1 MNVPLTGLAPGP
13 TYHYRFVTTNPNGTT
28 FGPDATFTTAAPAA
42 GGGGGG
48 GAGPPPAP
56 PSPSAPTSTTTTGLP
71 PPVQSISIDI
81 IPFLGTVLVNGKP
94 LIAGENIPFGATVDA
109 RKGTV
114 ILESDDNGVIDE
126 MQFAG
131 GIFKLSQAKDGT
143 TVLTLVGGDF
153 SICKATRSL
162 PMKLNG
168 ARPPRQQWGN
178 GKGHFETKGRY
189 AAATV
194 RGTIYLVADRCDGTF
209 VKVVRGDVAVQD
221 MVTHKTI
228 TVTAGKTYLA
238 KPNRKTKA

>member
-1 MNVPLTGLAPGP
+1 MQNL
-13 TYHYRFVTTNPNGTT
+13 
-28 FGPDATFTTAAPAA
+28 
-42 GGGGGG
+42 
-48 GAGPPPAP
+48 
-56 PSPSAPTSTTTTGLP
+56 
-71 PPVQSISIDI
+71 SIDI
-81 IPFLGTVLVNGKP
+81 LPFLGTVLVNGKP

-109 RKGTV
+109 RNGTV

-153 SICKATRSL
+153 SICKATRTIA
-162 PMKLNG
+162 MNQN
-168 ARPPRQQWGN
+168 AHVVRQLWGN

-209 VKVVRGDVAVQD
+209 VKVVRGVVAVQD
-221 MVTHKTI
+221 IVTHKTI

-238 KPNRKTKA
+238 KPNRKTKP